1 MTSPT
6 LLPKGPHA
14 TIASSDGAV
23 VVDTLE
29 NGVRVASY
37 PGVHLSRA
45 HVGVGL
51 RAGPRHETRATWGL
65 SHIVEHMVF
74 RGTDVHEDSH
84 AVSLAAD
91 AFGGEIDASTWR
103 DRMLFETRTDPDAIG
118 DAVRLLGEM
127 WLRPKLEGLDTE
139 REVLREE
146 FLEALDDDGQ
156 MVDADTVALQNL
168 LPDHAVGKSIE
179 GTLDALDAYTR
190 ADVERHWDMLCSGA
204 NLVVVAAG
212 AVDHAALVEHC
223 RQVFGALP
231 QKQPPEIGEPAPG
244 RRKRVREVRTDQ
256 SQTTLRLGFRLP
268 SVGELGDDLSSF
280 RRNFALLERI
290 LDDGPASR
298 LQEIVDREG
307 LAYEVW
313 TDLDTYAEGGV
324 FEFGAQVAHERV
336 GVVVERLLKEVRAIL
351 RDGVFEAERARAI
364 KRVRRDFADLRDE
377 PESACDALFRTLL
390 RGEIFD
396 PKARLEEIEGV
407 TCHALQADAQ
417 RWLVR
422 DHLHL
427 TLVGRPT
434 RAAVAAAERAMERM

>member
-1 MTSPT
+1 MSKSVQ
-6 LLPKGPHA
+6 LPSGPHA
-14 TIASSDGAV
+14 TVSSSDGAV

-37 PGVHLSRA
+37 PGPHLSRV

-51 RAGPRHETRATWGL
+51 RAGPRHESRATWGL

-74 RGTDVHEDSH
+74 RGTETHADSH

-103 DRMLFETRTDPDAIG
+103 DRMLFETRTDPDAVG
-118 DAVRLLGEM
+118 DAVRLLGDM

-156 MVDADTVALQNL
+156 MVDADTVAMQNL

-190 ADVERHWDMLCSGA
+190 ADVLQHWEHLCGGA

-212 AVDHAALVEHC
+212 AVDHANLVQHC
-223 RQVFGALP
+223 RSVFGTLA
-231 QKQPPEIGEPAPG
+231 QKNAPAIGEPAPG

-268 SVGELGDDLSSF
+268 TVAELGDDFSAF
-280 RRNFALLERI
+280 RRQSALLERI

-313 TDLDTYAEGGV
+313 TDVDQYEEGGV
-324 FEFGAQVAHERV
+324 FEFGAQVAHDRV
-336 GVVVERLLKEVRAIL
+336 AVVVERLLKEVRSIV
-351 RDGVFEAERARAI
+351 RDGVRDDELARAI

-396 PKARLEEIEGV
+396 PKARVDEIESVPLG
-407 TCHALQADAQ
+407 ALQTYAQ
-417 RWLVR
+417 KWLVADR
-422 DHLHL
+422 LHL
-427 TLVGRPT
+427 TLVGRPA
-434 RAAVAAAERAMERM
+434 RAAVAAAERAMERL